1 VRAAPLLASLAL
13 GALVA
18 MAPGRASAQTGPL
31 TPLPPLPPATETT
44 EPATS
49 LPALPEPD
57 EPPTPVRRP
66 AATPPATTGAT
77 EPGAAPIEGNEGEQ
91 AADEAAEASA
101 REEDEKAADASS
113 GPPVP
118 DLFATR
124 HLMLEGSLGLGT
136 PVGIAGIAVDYSP
149 WPFLGLNLGI
159 GLGLAG
165 LQYGFTPRVRLFRA
179 GKHTQVA
186 LYLGAGA
193 SAGAYKQPSVNFDL
207 FSSLDDGG
215 DPGPSAPTSRWA
227 MAYWANAEIG
237 VEIRKEAGPAFRP
250 YLGVSRLLNT
260 QPSSVEGGGD
270 FNSGPPPAVEAWQA
284 YIGLGLGY
292 TMPGL

>member
-1 VRAAPLLASLAL
+1 MAG

-18 MAPGRASAQTGPL
+18 TAPGLASAQTR
-31 TPLPPLPPATETT
+31 PLPPLPLPPADETT
-44 EPATS
+44 EPAPS
-49 LPALPEPD
+49 LPALPEQD
-57 EPPTPVRRP
+57 ETPAPRRAQP
-66 AATPPATTGAT
+66 AAKAS
-77 EPGAAPIEGNEGEQ
+77 EPETAPSEGTEGEQ
-91 AADEAAEASA
+91 AADDAAEASA
-101 REEDEKAADASS
+101 REEDQKVAEASS

-124 HLMLEGSLGLGT
+124 HLMLEASLGLGT

-149 WPFLGLNLGI
+149 WPFLGVNLGI

-165 LQYGFTPRVRLFRA
+165 LQYGLTPRVRLFRA
-179 GKHTQVA
+179 GNHTQVA
-186 LYLGAGA
+186 LYLGAGV
-193 SAGAYKQPSVNFDL
+193 SAGAYKQPSVSINL
-207 FSSLDDGG
+207 TSELDDAE
-215 DPGPSAPTSRWA
+215 PGPSTPTSRWS

-237 VEIRKEAGPAFRP
+237 VEIRKEGGPAFRP

-270 FNSGPPPAVEAWQA
+270 FNSSPPAPVEAWQE
-284 YIGLGLGY
+284 YIGLGVGY

>member
-1 VRAAPLLASLAL
+1 MPVAP
-13 GALVA
+13 
-18 MAPGRASAQTGPL
+18 
-31 TPLPPLPPATETT
+31 TEGT
-44 EPATS
+44 
-49 LPALPEPD
+49 
-57 EPPTPVRRP
+57 
-66 AATPPATTGAT
+66 
-77 EPGAAPIEGNEGEQ
+77 EGEQ
-91 AADEAAEASA
+91 AADEAAETSA
-101 REEDEKAADASS
+101 REEDAKAAEDSS
-113 GPPVP
+113 GPVVP

-136 PVGIAGIAVDYSP
+136 PVGIAGFAVDYSP
-149 WPFLGLNLGI
+149 WPFLAVNLGI
-159 GLGLAG
+159 GIGLAG
-165 LQYGFTPRVRLFRA
+165 LQYGLTPRVRLFGA

-186 LYLGAGA
+186 LYLGAGV
-193 SAGAYKQPSVNFDL
+193 SAGAYKQPSVSFDL
-207 FSSLDDGG
+207 TSELDDAE
-215 DPGPSAPTSRWA
+215 PGPAVPVSRWA

-270 FNSGPPPAVEAWQA
+270 FNSGAPPAVEAWQA

>member
-1 VRAAPLLASLAL
+1 MPVAP
-13 GALVA
+13 
-18 MAPGRASAQTGPL
+18 
-31 TPLPPLPPATETT
+31 TEGT
-44 EPATS
+44 
-49 LPALPEPD
+49 
-57 EPPTPVRRP
+57 
-66 AATPPATTGAT
+66 
-77 EPGAAPIEGNEGEQ
+77 EGEQ
-91 AADEAAEASA
+91 AADEAAETSA
-101 REEDEKAADASS
+101 REEDAKAAEDSS
-113 GPPVP
+113 GPVVP

-136 PVGIAGIAVDYSP
+136 PVGIAGFAVDYSP
-149 WPFLGLNLGI
+149 WPFLAVNLGI
-159 GLGLAG
+159 GIGLAG
-165 LQYGFTPRVRLFRA
+165 LQYGLTPRVRLFRA

-186 LYLGAGA
+186 LYLGAGV
-193 SAGAYKQPSVNFDL
+193 SAGAYKQPSVSFDL
-207 FSSLDDGG
+207 TSELDDAE
-215 DPGPSAPTSRWA
+215 PGPAVPVSRWA

-270 FNSGPPPAVEAWQA
+270 FNSGAPPAVEAWQA